1 LVNNL
6 VTNKNPHTFA
16 TSTNTGTM
24 ERKKKA
30 GRPKSDSPKSA
41 RITALTEQAQKA
53 RFVLE
58 AELLGMSEGGLLKQA
73 ANIGLETMGIKVA
86 L

>member
-1 LVNNL
+1 MD
-6 VTNKNPHTFA
+6 K
-16 TSTNTGTM
+16 
-24 ERKKKA
+24 RRKA
-30 GRPKSDSPKSA
+30 GRPKVERPKNA
-41 RITALTEQAQKA
+41 RITALTEESKKA

-73 ANIGLETMGIKVA
+73 ANIGLQEMGINVA

>member
-1 LVNNL
+1 MAA
-6 VTNKNPHTFA
+6 NKIAHTFA
-16 TSTNTGTM
+16 TSINTKGTM
-24 ERKKKA
+24 DKRRKA
-30 GRPKSDSPKSA
+30 GRPKAERPKNA
-41 RITALTEQAQKA
+41 RITALTEEAQKA

-73 ANIGLETMGIKVA
+73 ANIGLEKMGIKVA